1 MFPYSVKRIGGCVLQ
16 YTGDLRSNPTEGRK
30 QNVNRNK
37 SNSNTVG
44 LNVQAFIIV
53 IFMKKKKKKYNAT

>member
-1 MFPYSVKRIGGCVLQ
+1 MLPYSVKRIGGCVLQ
-16 YTGDLRSNPTEGRK
+16 CTGDLRSNPAEGRK

-53 IFMKKKKKKYNAT
+53 IFMKKKIYNAT